1 MKPQEVAELISDLER
16 IAWTS
21 ADWEAFW
28 DLMIEYPRVQEILD
42 KHTEDRVQA
51 QVDMAYDEGLQ
62 QGEANMKDEQD
73 VSYRE
78 GVSEGRRGLQKE
90 IDAARK

>member
-42 KHTEDRVQA
+42 KRTEDRVQA
-51 QVDMAYDEGLQ
+51 QVDMAYDEGMQ
-62 QGEANMKDEQD
+62 QGEANLKDEND
-73 VSYRE
+73 SSYRD
-78 GVSEGRRGLQKE
+78 GVKVGRKE
-90 IDAARK
+90 MKAEMEAARK